1 MKIKILRDTV
11 VEGKPVAFGDKVK
24 CADEAG
30 IKLIQMGKARPA
42 AEKAKMPSNREG
54 DQDKKLSTR

>member
-1 MKIKILRDTV
+1 MKIKMLRDTV
-11 VEGKPVAFGDKVK
+11 VEGKPVAVGDEVK
-24 CADEAG
+24 CADEEG

-42 AEKAKMPSNREG
+42 AEKAKKPSNREG